1 MGPNLS
7 IVRRSRVIHLL
18 KSHGV
23 NIIKNAKDIKISN
36 SDVNFELDGTSQS
49 ITANQVIIAMGTE
62 PNTEFADELIKN
74 NFNVSMIGDCTSVG
88 YIEGAISDARIAV
101 KEII

>member
-1 MGPNLS
+1 MMFFKFFFLFFLLFFYSNLF
-7 IVRRSRVIHLL
+7 
-18 KSHGV
+18 
-23 NIIKNAKDIKISN
+23 AKDGSAIALMYHRFEENKYPSTSISQK
-36 SDVNFELDGTSQS
+36 NFYSQLLYLK
-49 ITANQVIIAMGTE
+49 E
-62 PNTEFADELIKN
+62 N

>member
-1 MGPNLS
+1 
-7 IVRRSRVIHLL
+7 
-18 KSHGV
+18 
-23 NIIKNAKDIKISN
+23 
-36 SDVNFELDGTSQS
+36 
-49 ITANQVIIAMGTE
+49 MGTE

-101 KEII
+101 KEIV